1 QAPSFAEFVAGHPV
15 LSFGPSLSTKA
26 SGSFTGFVAATTA
39 SADSSL
45 HSCERCPFRHEARSP
60 QVRASTFD
68 ARLSDLRCRA
78 LATGASRPFARS
90 PRSSAPRIRFLFI
103 SPTPSLHASSPRS
116 VTLPQLRFAS
126 LTLAGSR
133 EDFHLWMD
141 ALAGRTNANGP
152 SHRCNGPRSVRR
164 HPEAT
169 GPSRHLAADN
179 LRLAAGSRPAA
190 ADSLHLAA
198 GSHPA

>member
-126 LTLAGSR
+126 LTLACSR

-141 ALAGRTNANGP
+141 AHAGRTKRRRGRRAPPPCKPSKLANQSRSSEP
-152 SHRCNGPRSVRR
+152 SSDLTDAIPAS
-164 HPEAT
+164 
-169 GPSRHLAADN
+169 AAWRDV
-179 LRLAAGSRPAA
+179 
-190 ADSLHLAA
+190 
-198 GSHPA
+198 